1 MNINLHKPLSTLI
14 NLYQLRVVSNHTKN
28 EFCPLTSNK
37 MSDIK
42 SKAQGLDP
50 NVQPRNVLELVEKTN
65 NIYESLVIISK
76 RARQISSDL
85 KWEIQRKLEEFAVNT
100 DTIEEV
106 QENKEQIEISKF
118 YERLPNTPIIAA
130 QEFLNNEIQWRY
142 SDEKE

>member
-1 MNINLHKPLSTLI
+1 MSGSILNSQFSILK
-14 NLYQLRVVSNHTKN
+14 Y
-28 EFCPLTSNK
+28 

-42 SKAQGLDP
+42 TKAQGLDP
-50 NVQPRNVLELVEKTN
+50 NVQPRNVLELVEKTD
-65 NIYESLVIISK
+65 NIYESIAIISK

-118 YERLPNTPIIAA
+118 YERLPNTAIIAA
-130 QEFLNNEIQWRY
+130 QEFLQGEIQWRY
-142 SDEKE
+142 VENPA

>member
-1 MNINLHKPLSTLI
+1 
-14 NLYQLRVVSNHTKN
+14 
-28 EFCPLTSNK
+28 

-42 SKAQGLDP
+42 TKAQGLDA
-50 NVQPRNVLELVEKTN
+50 NVQPRDVLEMVQDTG
-65 NIYESLVIISK
+65 NIYETISIISK

-118 YERLPNTPIIAA
+118 YERLPNTAIIAT
-130 QEFLNNEIQWRY
+130 QEFLQEDIQWRFVENK
-142 SDEKE
+142 D

>member
-1 MNINLHKPLSTLI
+1 
-14 NLYQLRVVSNHTKN
+14 
-28 EFCPLTSNK
+28 

-42 SKAQGLDP
+42 TKAQGLDP
-50 NVQPRNVLELVEKTN
+50 NVQPRDVLELVAKTG
-65 NIYESLVIISK
+65 NIYESIAIISK

-118 YERLPNTPIIAA
+118 YERLPNTAIIAA
-130 QEFLNNEIQWRY
+130 QEFLQDEIQWRFVE
-142 SDEKE
+142 EKEQ